1 MTHGAAS
8 RRTRIRSIFVG
19 IRPGRPTLEHLGRR
33 LGARE
38 GTGPDDDP
46 FLRSFRAESREEGRA
61 AGLTEG
67 RAKTIRQILRSR
79 GIEVS
84 AGFPADAPGF
94 AESPEGEAVAAAL
107 ACDSERDFHVR
118 IRKP

>member
-19 IRPGRPTLEHLGRR
+19 IRPGRPPLERQGRR

-46 FLRSFRAESREEGRA
+46 FLRSLRGESREEGRA
-61 AGLTEG
+61 EG
-67 RAKTIRQILRSR
+67 RAKKIRRILSSR
-79 GIEVS
+79 GLEVS
-84 AGFPADAPGF
+84 AGFPVNAPGF
-94 AESPEGEAVAAAL
+94 AESQEDEAVAAAL
-107 ACDSERDFHVR
+107 ACDSERDFHTR
-118 IRKP
+118 IRRP